1 MRYAA
6 APNTSTTTT
15 MTVTVMATMLPALR
29 ARGTSSMVTPVV
41 FSEAVASAWVGLITV
56 TGGDVGSMARLDAMA
71 SVPREGTS
79 LVSSGGWV
87 APGLTRTGVGDK
99 PILGGEEG
107 SLVGREE
114 EGDGAAVP
122 VGLEAAPKSIVLLA
136 RLAVFAV
143 QRAGAVSKV
152 GGTGLGLEAVEGPSV
167 VAVELSVTV
176 TGAGDSA
183 ATGVVALWPSPSTGL
198 EDVPSPE
205 GPGDKGSEGWPGAG
219 VGTSASLE
227 SGFTGTPPQRKGGLM
242 GLRGGSGESSPSPA
256 GRRRRA
262 RKRRRQ

>member
-1 MRYAA
+1 M
-6 APNTSTTTT
+6 
-15 MTVTVMATMLPALR
+15 
-29 ARGTSSMVTPVV
+29 V

-87 APGLTRTGVGDK
+87 APGLARTGVGDK
-99 PILGGEEG
+99 PVPGGEEG

-114 EGDGAAVP
+114 GGAGAAVP

-143 QRAGAVSKV
+143 RRAGAVSKA
-152 GGTGLGLEAVEGPSV
+152 GGAGLGLEAAEGPSV
-167 VAVELSVTV
+167 VAVELTV
-176 TGAGDSA
+176 TEAGAGDSA

-205 GPGDKGSEGWPGAG
+205 GPVDKGSEGWPGAG

-242 GLRGGSGESSPSPA
+242 GLRGDSGESSPSPRSETKKCEQQGNPW
-256 GRRRRA
+256 GRLVFGRA
-262 RKRRRQ
+262 LKGLGIKLEISLGFKKLRAI